1 MIPRNQT
8 SLPDDASLDQ
18 QIRMVEQRM
27 MRRRAASKARLAL
40 FRSQLRD
47 RMTSPLV
54 LLLAAGV
61 GFAMG
66 PSKGS
71 KSASSAEAPPRAD
84 GVRLLSTIVS
94 WVSLTGSVM
103 TLWQRFKADSP
114 PVGLKR
120 SATQTET
127 QKNTPA

>member
-1 MIPRNQT
+1 MPRNQT

-18 QIRMVEQRM
+18 QIRMIEQRM
-27 MRRRAASKARLAL
+27 MRHRASSKARLAL
-40 FRSQLRD
+40 FQWQLRD
-47 RMTSPLV
+47 RMTSPLA
-54 LLLAAGV
+54 LLLATGI

-71 KSASSAEAPPRAD
+71 KSAASSAEAPPRTD
-84 GVRLLSTIVS
+84 GIQFLSTIVS
-94 WVSLTGSVM
+94 WVSLIGSVM
-103 TLWQRFKADSP
+103 TLWQRFKADSS

-120 SATQTET
+120 SPTQTET